1 MASHAALAPGGVLT
15 TVEQEQDTM
24 AALAVSQPRAAI
36 YVRVSDPKQ
45 EAGYSLPTQE
55 ERCRA
60 YAAEPATRWPR
71 STARRT
77 AAPTYGS
84 APS

>member
-1 MASHAALAPGGVLT
+1 
-15 TVEQEQDTM
+15 M

-45 EAGYSLPTQE
+45 ASNYSLPTQE

-60 YAAEPATRWPR
+60 YAAERGYSVVQVYRETHTGTQLWE
-71 STARRT
+71 RRR
-77 AAPTYGS
+77 
-84 APS
+84 